1 MYDFFQ
7 CQRRNWLPEANALNK
22 SLQYELY
29 CVGTI
34 YVGELLDHSV
44 DLKVEEAQQII
55 GEPQF

>member
-1 MYDFFQ
+1 MSKKKLIT
-7 CQRRNWLPEANALNK
+7 RSNALNK

-29 CVGTI
+29 CVGTT